1 MANKIS
7 RRTFVKG
14 LAAGAASVAA
24 LGVLGSVEMK
34 YPAEGAG
41 NGAGAGTIPVPAGN
55 MSYTPGTYSATV
67 SYTHLRAHETL

>member
-34 YPAEGAG
+34 YSAEGSDAG
-41 NGAGAGTIPVPAGN
+41 SGAEPFRCQQEICLIHREPILQVQRELPV
-55 MSYTPGTYSATV
+55 T
-67 SYTHLRAHETL
+67 

>member
-34 YPAEGAG
+34 YPAEGSDAG
-41 NGAGAGTIPVPAGN
+41 SGAGTIPVPAGN
-55 MSYTPGTYSATV
+55 MSYTPGTYSASCKRELPVT
-67 SYTHLRAHETL
+67 

>member
-41 NGAGAGTIPVPAGN
+41 NGAGAGTIPVPA
-55 MSYTPGTYSATV
+55 
-67 SYTHLRAHETL
+67 

>member
-34 YPAEGAG
+34 YSGRG
-41 NGAGAGTIPVPAGN
+41 
-55 MSYTPGTYSATV
+55 S
-67 SYTHLRAHETL
+67 R